1 MNQLE
6 ILKMIESG
14 EITVDQGMELLNK
27 IKDEKIEEHHES
39 CTTDTC
45 ETATAEEIKEEIKT
59 DAKIEITLSYTE
71 DSEINQ
77 EEQVDED
84 EDTYREQER
93 DNNNSL
99 EDDEIFT
106 KQPEDMFVKS
116 NDDESITEVDIDGIR
131 NIEIKLISPDRV
143 FVQKSNRDKLMLK
156 IKSDDDGGV
165 IKINTFGDNLQI
177 EEEVMDMKR
186 LFKIFKPCSYQMF
199 IDIPSKYS
207 EVLKVRTVSGDIIL
221 DIDNLKK
228 ASVSTTSA
236 DISGIKL
243 YADIIDIKSVSGDY
257 DVDATKGRVNFN
269 NTSGD
274 MNTYMPHIIGENIFK
289 TVSGDINLTL
299 DEDQGFSVD
308 FKTVSGEITSI
319 FPIETFKSISTRSFK
334 GKFGTPSGDIVL
346 KSVSGDLNIT
356 KK

>member
-27 IKDEKIEEHHES
+27 IKDEKSEEHHES

-45 ETATAEEIKEEIKT
+45 DTASTEEIKIGE
-59 DAKIEITLSYTE
+59 KIEMTLSYTK

-77 EEQVDED
+77 EAQVDED

-93 DNNNSL
+93 DDNNSIGT
-99 EDDEIFT
+99 EEKFTKNNEEIFT
-106 KQPEDMFVKS
+106 KS
-116 NDDESITEVDIDGIR
+116 NDDESVTEVDINGIK

-177 EEEVMDMKR
+177 EEEVMDVKR
-186 LFKIFKPCSYQMF
+186 LFKLFKPSSYQMF
-199 IDIPSKYS
+199 VDIPSKFC

-221 DIDNLKK
+221 DVDNLKK

-243 YADIIDIKSVSGDY
+243 FADIIDIKSVSGDY

-274 MNTYMPHIIGENIFK
+274 MNTYMPYISGENIFK

-334 GKFGTPSGDIVL
+334 GKFGTPNGDIVL
-346 KSVSGDLNIT
+346 KSVSGDLNI
-356 KK
+356 KKK